1 MRTLFWGFVLCVQAP
16 FIQTLAAQERN
27 AIENAMFPAIESSQL
42 SETLKGRVLVEEQ
55 NCVACHS
62 TASVSLQTDSKKS
75 PRLSGIGKR
84 ANPYYIERF
93 IRSPH
98 DVKPGTSMPNIMSHL
113 DDNESVSAANEITHF
128 LFSLSES
135 PFELNVPDSVAAEK
149 GRGLFHTVGCVAC
162 HSPRDDS
169 GKELLATTSTPLG
182 ELKDK
187 YNVKS
192 LTEFLANPH
201 QVRPSGRM
209 PSLNL
214 PRRDY
219 ERIAH
224 YLLRET
230 KVPGHLKYTMLKG
243 RVWEGLEVNVEREKA
258 GHVDDFDLAKLGRLQ
273 QNSAIIYEGFL
284 NSKLPGTAKFFLEMN
299 GGELWINEK
308 KVVNLEP
315 SSRRGVKKASGE
327 TELVAGWN
335 KLKFIYIHA
344 GKEPKLSFEMSGPIG
359 KRSAVPSSIL
369 SISTEPIEPF
379 IPYKID
385 SDKVEDGKR
394 QFVDLGCVNCHDDV
408 KNKISNELQL
418 GIKKRASISKLSVS
432 VVDGSNGCLSDQVG
446 QWPQFALSASQKTLI
461 KDAIPKLESSELG
474 HQQIVNKSLITFNCL
489 ACHDRKELGGVPV
502 DRNQFFVGNRTEL
515 GNEGRIPPPL
525 TLVGAKLQKSW
536 ISEVMLRGQRQR
548 EYLAT
553 KMPQFGEAN
562 VGHLVDMFEKVD
574 SIEPVAFEKIED
586 LEKVKQAGNMLIGT
600 TGFSCIACHDFN
612 GQKAAGPG
620 ALELIHTTSRVKKD
634 WFYEFMLKPNR
645 FRKGTIMPSSWPG
658 GHVFMEDVLGGDAK
672 KQIESLWVYLEDGQ
686 RAKNPIGLSRKSPEL
701 RVTDEA
707 VICRGRGTAGY
718 RGLAVGY
725 PERVSIAFDTQ
736 EVNLRLLWKGEFTTV
751 DNGRFFAR
759 GRDRVSF
766 PQGIPFHRLK
776 SLDDNW
782 PYKRKTDY
790 TFPQD
795 QGYRFGG
802 YTLDQLKRPTFF
814 YEYGEVKVS
823 DFFEDRL
830 DDQKNAFF
838 KRTMTFDVPE
848 SQEEFYFRAASGSI
862 VNKTAEA
869 LYKIDRL
876 VLSYKIENDAG
887 KKTADR
893 GVIRQG
899 EPNELL
905 IPLKLQKGKTILTLE
920 YKW

>member
-1 MRTLFWGFVLCVQAP
+1 MTIVLSAQALV
-16 FIQTLAAQERN
+16 FQGLSAQEEH
-27 AIENAMFPAIESSQL
+27 AIHNVIFPAVDSSQL
-42 SETLKGRVLVEEQ
+42 SETLKGRVLIEEQ

-62 TASVSLQTDSKKS
+62 TTSDSLQSDSKKS
-75 PRLSGIGKR
+75 PRLSEIGKR

-98 DVKPGTSMPNIMSHL
+98 DVKPGTSMPSVLSQL
-113 DDNESVSAANEITHF
+113 DDSDKKKAASAITHF
-128 LFSLSES
+128 LFSLDNSS
-135 PFELNVPDSVAAEK
+135 FELNVPDSVAAEK
-149 GRGLFHTVGCVAC
+149 GQILFHTVGCVAC

-192 LTEFLANPH
+192 LTEFLSNPH

-209 PSLNL
+209 PNLNL

-258 GHVDDFDLAKLGRLQ
+258 GHVDDFDLASLGKLQ

-284 NSKLPGTAKFFLEMN
+284 NSKFSGTAKFFLEMN
-299 GGELWINEK
+299 GGELWINGK
-308 KVVNLEP
+308 RVINLEP
-315 SSRRGVKKASGE
+315 SSRRGVKKTTGE

-335 KLKFIYIHA
+335 KLRFIYIHA
-344 GKEPKLSFEMSGPIG
+344 GKEPKLSFEMSGPTFN
-359 KRSAVPSSIL
+359 RRTVPSSTL
-369 SISTEPIEPF
+369 SISTQPIEPF
-379 IPYKID
+379 IPF
-385 SDKVEDGKR
+385 KVDVDLVEEGKR
-394 QFVDLGCVNCHDDV
+394 QFVTLGCLNCHDDV

-418 GIKKRASISKLSVS
+418 GSKKPAPIAQLRASLAGEPK
-432 VVDGSNGCLSDQVG
+432 GCVSDQNG
-446 QWPQFALSASQKTLI
+446 AWPQFRLSTAQKTLI
-461 KDAIPKLESSELG
+461 KRAIPKLESSQLAN
-474 HQQIVNKSLITFNCL
+474 QQMVSKSLITFNCL
-489 ACHDRKELGGVPV
+489 ACHDRKDLGGVPA
-502 DRNQFFVGNRTEL
+502 DRNQLFVGNRTEL

-536 ISEVMLRGQRQR
+536 VAEVMLRGQRQR

-553 KMPQFGEAN
+553 KMPQFGEVN
-562 VGHLVDMFEKVD
+562 VGHLVNLFEKVD
-574 SIEPVAFEKIED
+574 SIEPVKFEKIED
-586 LEKVKQAGNMLIGT
+586 VDMVKQAGRLLMGT
-600 TGFSCIACHDFN
+600 KGFSCIACHDYN

-620 ALELIHTTSRVKKD
+620 ALELIHTTSRLKKD
-634 WFYEFMLKPNR
+634 WFYEFMLKPSR

-718 RGLAVGY
+718 RGLGVGY
-725 PERVSIAFDTQ
+725 PERISIAFDTQ

-759 GRDRVSF
+759 GRDRISF
-766 PQGIPFHRLK
+766 PQGVPFHRLK

-795 QGYRFGG
+795 QGYRFRG
-802 YTLDQLKRPTFF
+802 YTLDPLKRPTFF

-830 DDQKNAFF
+830 DDKKNAFF

-848 SQEEFYFRAASGSI
+848 AQEEFYFRAASGSK
-862 VNKTAEA
+862 VNKIADA

-876 VLSYKIENDAG
+876 GLSYKIANGAG
-887 KKTADR
+887 KKAVDR
-893 GVIRQG
+893 SVIRQG
-899 EPNELL
+899 NPSELL